1 MPEPV
6 IDSPTRWVAE
16 HIRRYVESDGADG
29 HDWRGVPT
37 LLITTRGRASGL
49 RRRSALIYGRDGEDY
64 VLVASKGGA
73 PNHPMWYLNLV
84 AEPEVEIQVGAEI
97 LTATARTATGEERA
111 RLWATMTRIW
121 PDYDEYQTRTA
132 RLIPVVVVSPAP

>member
-1 MPEPV
+1 MPDPV
-6 IDSPTRWVAE
+6 IDSPTHWVAE
-16 HIRRYVESDGADG
+16 HIRRYVESDGDDG

-37 LLITTRGRASGL
+37 LLITTRGRTSGL
-49 RRRSALIYGRDGEDY
+49 RRRSALIYGRDGDDY

-73 PNHPMWYLNLV
+73 PNHPLWYLNLA

-132 RLIPVVVVSPAP
+132 RLIPVVVVAPAP

>member
-1 MPEPV
+1 MPDPV

-49 RRRSALIYGRDGEDY
+49 RRRSALIYGRDGDDY

-132 RLIPVVVVSPAP
+132 RLIPIVVVSPAP

>member
-1 MPEPV
+1 MPDPV
-6 IDSPTRWVAE
+6 IDSPTHWVAE
-16 HIRRYVESDGADG
+16 HIRRYVESGGDDG

-49 RRRSALIYGRDGEDY
+49 RRRSALIYGRDGDDY

-132 RLIPVVVVSPAP
+132 RLIPVVVVAPAP

>member
-49 RRRSALIYGRDGEDY
+49 RRRSALIYGRDGDDY

-73 PNHPMWYLNLV
+73 PNHPMWYLNLA

-97 LTATARTATGEERA
+97 ITGTARTATGEERA

>member
-49 RRRSALIYGRDGEDY
+49 RRRSALIYGRDGDDY